1 MKIQLFLFL
10 LMIILLTG
18 CQPSQ
23 RILED
28 SKKNATPEPTE
39 NTSSESTRDDFEDL
53 LKSVQTGN
61 FEYIYAFRRKDA
73 EVLNGEDKK
82 FLKENSPGETN
93 QRVLTSDGKAVI
105 MGSNYLFTPENLQ
118 NLKKRFEVKDY
129 SRIITDDGNSKPV
142 NTGNSNAGNSNAANI
157 K

>member
-1 MKIQLFLFL
+1 MRIRNAIGFIL
-10 LMIILLTG
+10 LMLILSAA

-28 SKKNATPEPTE
+28 SKRNEPAPAG
-39 NTSSESTRDDFEDL
+39 ESTPKNPAGDDFEDR

-61 FEYIYAFRRKDA
+61 FQFVYAFRRKDGG
-73 EVLNGEDKK
+73 VFIGEDKRY
-82 FLKENSPGETN
+82 LKENSPRDTN
-93 QRVLTSDGKAVI
+93 QWVLTSDEKVAI
-105 MGSNYLFTPENLQ
+105 AGSNYIFTPENLE

-129 SRIITDDGNSKPV
+129 SSIINNNQNTNSA
-142 NTGNSNAGNSNAANI
+142 NT